1 MFRVDQSGK
10 LAGKFLLPCVLIFT
24 LWLVTGARSLH
35 EEELLQL
42 DNGVIKIGIDRGKG
56 ASLTCLSWRGYPGN
70 SINSHDP
77 GRLIQQSYYAGKS
90 VDRTAEG
97 QHKAWSP
104 WTWNPIQGG
113 GVASWARVVAFQ
125 KEKGEVLFAETVPK
139 LWDMPDEE
147 AEAVMRQWTGI
158 EAGMPNVAVV
168 ECEFLSKRKPNDQ
181 WGEAVARHQELPA
194 CYFTRN
200 FSRFASYLGG
210 GEWREESQQ
219 SGPPWGHADPP
230 KKAMAC
236 FNEEGQGVAVFSP
249 ASDGRWNFGP
259 HGAGDTS
266 DPVGGPCVHVAPI
279 ATVKLGPQSTL
290 RYRYW
295 LVAGTENEI
304 AVRLDALWRKYSD
317 ERLTLTSL

>member
-1 MFRVDQSGK
+1 M
-10 LAGKFLLPCVLIFT
+10 AGKFLLACLLIST
-24 LWLVTGARSLH
+24 AWLFTGARALH
-35 EEELLQL
+35 DEELHQL

-56 ASLTCLSWRGYPGN
+56 ASLTSLSWRGYPGN

-77 GRLIQQSYYAGKS
+77 GRLIQQSYYAGKGI
-90 VDRTAEG
+90 DRTAEG

-113 GVASWARVVAFQ
+113 GVGSWARVVKFQ
-125 KEKGEVLFAETVPK
+125 KERDENLFAETVPK

-158 EAGMPNVAVV
+158 EPGMANVAVV
-168 ECEFLSKRKPNDQ
+168 RCEFVSKRKPDDQ
-181 WGEAVARHQELPA
+181 WGAAVARHQELPA

-200 FSRFASYLGG
+200 FSRFASYLGD
-210 GEWREESQQ
+210 GEWRHESQRA
-219 SGPPWGHADPP
+219 GPPWGHASPP
-230 KKAMAC
+230 RKAIAC
-236 FNEEGQGVAVFSP
+236 FNGEGQGVAVFSP

-259 HGAGDTS
+259 HGAGKSS
-266 DPVGGPCVHVAPI
+266 DPVGGPCVHLAPI

-295 LVAGTENEI
+295 LVVGTEEEI
-304 AVRLDALWRKYSD
+304 EARLEALWRKYSD
-317 ERLTLTSL
+317 ERLELTNS